1 MSRQHVP
8 ATAPDAPATPTE
20 PPLLLTVE
28 QTADLLQI
36 GRTHAWR
43 LVNAGVIPCVRLSPR
58 IVRVPRQALEALIAA
73 GGVQR
78 TTADQNEPVP
88 LKLRA

>member
-8 ATAPDAPATPTE
+8 VTVLARPAA

-28 QTADLLQI
+28 QAAALLQI
-36 GRTHAWR
+36 GRTHVWR
-43 LVNAGVIPCVRLSPR
+43 LVNAGTIPCVRLSPR

-73 GGVQR
+73 GGVR
-78 TTADQNEPVP
+78 GTTDVQPEPLS
-88 LKLRA
+88 LKLAR